1 MHLPSKHR
9 AKHGFAVLSI
19 IFLVTMPSINVTTS
33 CKTAKNTLTTTTSGH
48 SLEARSISSQHI
60 NIWSTDT
67 QLINDM
73 LPIRTATGSETIVPV
88 ARRIIRTMRCSTVAT
103 DTTGTQL
110 KDTVHFIEEHLEKP
124 AREQPPWAELLYM
137 LLIGLVCCLIV
148 IYIRVR

>member
-1 MHLPSKHR
+1 MPLHLKHR
-9 AKHGFAVLSI
+9 AKHGFAVLSCL
-19 IFLVTMPSINVTTS
+19 FLVAMPPISVTTS

-60 NIWSTDT
+60 NLWSTDT

-73 LPIRTATGSETIVPV
+73 LPIRTVTGSETIIPV
-88 ARRIIRTMRCSTVAT
+88 ARKIIRTMRCSTVAT

-110 KDTVHFIEEHLEKP
+110 KDTVRVIEEHLEAPSK
-124 AREQPPWAELLYM
+124 RKPPWAEPLYM
-137 LLIGLVCCLIV
+137 LLIGVVCCLIV